1 MIKLTKM
8 NQQIFFMNASLIY
21 RIDQAPDTV
30 ITLTDGK
37 TLMVKESPEEIVA
50 LFLDYQRQVFGNSPI
65 LDN

>member
-37 TLMVKESPEEIVA
+37 TMMVKESPEEIVA